1 MTRTRSISSRAISSW
16 ASAWASATPKRSAV
30 SWARAPLTSQT
41 ATSSSRSLASGSA
54 SWGRIP
60 ISDRLPHPI
69 NPALTGAVIHSLSH
83 RRLFAMGPFSFLP
96 SRCLAVLPSRLAL
109 QPCHRHAADEIA
121 LREEEDDDEWQH
133 GQGRGRHDQCPFHGA
148 LRTEGVEAEAE
159 RI

>member
-54 SWGRIP
+54 SCGRIP

-69 NPALTGAVIHSLSH
+69 NPALTGAVIHSLSY
-83 RRLFAMGPFSFLP
+83 RRLLAMGLVLFSFSP
-96 SRCLAVLPSRLAL
+96 SCRLADLPSRLAI

-121 LREEEDDDEWQH
+121 LCEEEDEDERQH
-133 GQGRGRHDQCPFHGA
+133 GQGRGCHDQRPFHGA
-148 LRTEGVEAEAE
+148 LRTEGVEPEA
-159 RI
+159 